1 MRGRRPSRPVV
12 DRAMEPAAPLESAF
26 HMSQVSS
33 TVRAIGPMVSS
44 DQDNGKTPA
53 TSSWPNAGLKP
64 VTPQAAAGM
73 RILPPV
79 SEPMAPR
86 QVPLATATADPPE
99 LPPGIRLGSHG
110 LRAGG
115 LIVPAA
121 NSWVV

>member
-1 MRGRRPSRPVV
+1 MRGRRPSRSVV
-12 DRAMEPAAPLESAF
+12 VVALASESPFESAF

-33 TVRAIGPMVSS
+33 TVRAIGPIVSR
-44 DQDNGKTPA
+44 DQESGKTPP
-53 TSSWPNAGLKP
+53 TSSWPNGGLKP

-86 QVPLATATADPPE
+86 HGPADTATADPPE

-115 LIVPAA
+115 
-121 NSWVV
+121 